1 MDFYS
6 VLLFAHVICVIYWM
20 GASLGVLTLALALK
34 KSTYTY
40 EQRQMLIR
48 LSLDID
54 IPPRIAMV
62 IIAPIGLHLA
72 STSGLLSISTPVL
85 VLVWIGAAGWLGGEY
100 ITHGREHEPFAVK
113 VYITIGVIMAAAF
126 LSLIGY
132 GIYSLINGW
141 PFNQN
146 WLALKALLLGL
157 VFLVSIWMARYYAPL
172 VNVVERL
179 KTEGSTAE
187 IEAEIRFYVNRGAM
201 GSAALFCLLASIVY
215 LGVNKPF

>member
-1 MDFYS
+1 M
-6 VLLFAHVICVIYWM
+6 ICVIYWM

-34 KSTYTY
+34 NNTYTY
-40 EQRQMLIR
+40 EQRKMLIR

-54 IPPRIAMV
+54 IPPRVAMV

-72 STSGLLSISTPVL
+72 SMSGLLSISTAVL
-85 VLVWIGAAGWLGGEY
+85 ILVWIGAAGWLGGEY

-126 LSLIGY
+126 LSLIGF
-132 GIYSLINGW
+132 GIYALINGW
-141 PFNQN
+141 PFKPE
-146 WLALKALLLGL
+146 LARTQGAAARPGVPGFHLDGPLLRAAGQRGR
-157 VFLVSIWMARYYAPL
+157 A
-172 VNVVERL
+172 
-179 KTEGSTAE
+179 TQDDGSTPQ
-187 IEAEIRFYVNRGAM
+187 IESEIRFYVNRGAV